1 MSVYRRDPF
10 SHHLAPPL
18 WRTRADSVPPFS
30 EQCLNNLC
38 RLNFLPIRFYEIGY
52 AIIVYG
58 IVWFEPRRKKNC
70 DFILVDG
77 KGIYAL
83 TRNLTIYIIVDEPIL
98 APIFRRGPATF
109 LSVFYPPSIPRRIF
123 LTAVV
128 DFWRCSSFILD
139 MNNHLTLRR

>member
-58 IVWFEPRRKKNC
+58 IVWIEPRRKKNC

-77 KGIYAL
+77 RGIYAL
-83 TRNLTIYIIVDEPIL
+83 TRNLTTIDFLVKHLVNSIVCSDFDGVSFDTSYDAFL
-98 APIFRRGPATF
+98 ADLPYCA
-109 LSVFYPPSIPRRIF
+109 
-123 LTAVV
+123 
-128 DFWRCSSFILD
+128 
-139 MNNHLTLRR
+139 